1 MLSGIGIHVGWLL
14 DILLRLPGCVL
25 AVMLHEYA
33 KARCSAKF
41 GDPKPRAEGRLTLN
55 PLKHIEPIGFALVCV
70 FGMGWGK
77 PVNTL
82 PSYYDPYKRRKAI
95 LITHI
100 TPIVVNLLAGLVLG
114 MCAAVVKS
122 LLFTGAA
129 DWTYYL
135 YLAVLGAAAVNIS
148 FALVQCIPVYPMAGE
163 RVLCQFLKANTVV
176 KMTNHQFIWQI
187 ALMLGISSGVFAFVV
202 NPVCR
207 LLLTIA
213 L

>member
-1 MLSGIGIHVGWLL
+1 MLSGIGIPINWLM

-25 AVMLHEYA
+25 AVMLHSYA
-33 KARCSAKF
+33 KARCSARF
-41 GDPKPRAEGRLTLN
+41 GDPKPKAEGRLTLN
-55 PLKHIEPIGFALVCV
+55 PLKHIEPIGFALLCA

-95 LITHI
+95 IVTHVL
-100 TPIVVNLLAGLVLG
+100 PVVVNLLAGLLLG
-114 MCAAVVKS
+114 LCAAGLKFALV
-122 LLFTGAA
+122 TGAA
-129 DWTYYL
+129 GWAYYV
-135 YLAVLGAAAVNIS
+135 YLAVLGAAVVNIS
-148 FALVQCIPVYPMAGE
+148 FALVQCVPVYPMEGE
-163 RVLCQFLKANTVV
+163 RVLCQFLKPNTVV
-176 KMTNHQFIWQI
+176 KMTQYQFIWQI
-187 ALMLGISSGVFAFVV
+187 LLMLGIASGYLAIVV